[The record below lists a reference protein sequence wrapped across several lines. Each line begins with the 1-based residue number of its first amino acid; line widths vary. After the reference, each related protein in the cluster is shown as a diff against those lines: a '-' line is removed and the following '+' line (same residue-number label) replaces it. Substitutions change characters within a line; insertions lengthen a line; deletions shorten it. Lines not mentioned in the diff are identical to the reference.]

1 MKRRWSKLGAS
12 RHLEMMLAFLMF
24 FVFVTFLLVYIEPF
38 KKSEEVIS
46 NSIFKT
52 ILDRFN
58 ETFGKEV
65 RRIFIK
71 VSEDIAPEECAQVD
85 VSDYVSDYRLGEVF
99 VKPIGGAVVNNY
111 GISGSYLLINVTKG
125 GGFYAYFSEGFNA
138 EGNFKCEGSV
148 SGHIGSVKSF
158 DVLFLNNGIGNYEA
172 LKGEWGVPSS
182 VDFRI
187 DKGKDFSFGKDV
199 PKNTDIFARSYYF
212 DVWDENEERI
222 KTEEFLIRVWR

>member
-52 ILDRFN
+52 ILDGFN
-58 ETFGKEV
+58 EKFGKEV

-85 VSDYVSDYRLGEVF
+85 VSDYLLEEVF

-158 DVLFLNNGIGNYEA
+158 DVLFLDNDIDNYGA
-172 LKGEWGVPSS
+172 LKEKWGVPSS